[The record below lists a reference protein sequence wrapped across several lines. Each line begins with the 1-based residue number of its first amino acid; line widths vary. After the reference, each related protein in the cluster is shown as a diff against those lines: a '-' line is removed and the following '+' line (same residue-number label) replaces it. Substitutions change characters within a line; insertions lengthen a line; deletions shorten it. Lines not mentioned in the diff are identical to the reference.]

1 MATFGDTTRGTGEFP
16 GSDSRCLVSRYQC
29 VGSGTLD
36 SLTTWFGP
44 STSASVNFKLV
55 VLSDNA
61 GAPDALLAV
70 SDPGVSSGS
79 GGGGPITVAAPSLS
93 LVDGT
98 YYWLGVVAD
107 NFPAYYAKDDSGV
120 DALMANGTFSYAS
133 PPATWPG
140 TDGTYSGGMNIYATF
155 TEGGGG
161 LVFNPL
167 SGRGGGAAQPLAG

>member
-1 MATFGDTTRGTGEFP
+1 
-16 GSDSRCLVSRYQC
+16 LVSRYQC